1 MTGTLAGVALL
12 LVHAVLLTA
21 SALVLAGAGP
31 RLRAVLDGE
40 AAPPLAQPWRD
51 LLRLARKRPV
61 AVEGLSWL
69 HGALPGL
76 ALASTAAAALLVPS
90 FALGMATAPLS
101 DLVVVAGLL
110 ALGRCA
116 VALAG
121 WEAGPDGGAVA
132 ADRGMALCALAEPA
146 LLLAVLAIAL
156 LSGTANLDG
165 AAATLREGGP
175 RLPLLLAAP
184 ALALAALADLGRL
197 GGQGGLGRNG
207 GHAALATVYSGH
219 GLALLGL
226 VAGLRRVLWVAL
238 AASVLLPF
246 GLAPAGAGPAA
257 WMLGLA
263 AWAGKLAGLG
273 AGLAV
278 AEAAA
283 ASLAPAR
290 VPGLLGAAALLA
302 LLGALLLFAGQRGA

>member
-1 MTGTLAGVALL
+1 
-12 LVHAVLLTA
+12 
-21 SALVLAGAGP
+21 
-31 RLRAVLDGE
+31 
-40 AAPPLAQPWRD
+40 
-51 LLRLARKRPV
+51 
-61 AVEGLSWL
+61 
-69 HGALPGL
+69 
-76 ALASTAAAALLVPS
+76 
-90 FALGMATAPLS
+90 
-101 DLVVVAGLL
+101 VVAGLL

-121 WEAGPDGGAVA
+121 WEAGPDGGAMA
-132 ADRGMALCALAEPA
+132 ADRSMRMCVVAEPA
-146 LLLAVLAIAL
+146 LLLAVLAVAL
-156 LSGTANLDG
+156 LSGTANLDV
-165 AAATLREGGP
+165 AAAALREGGP

-184 ALALAALADLGRL
+184 ALALAALVDLGRL
-197 GGQGGLGRNG
+197 GGPGGLDRDC
-207 GHAALATVYSGH
+207 GHAALAVAYSGR

-226 VAGLRRVLWVAL
+226 AAGLRRVLWVAL

-246 GLAPAGAGPAA
+246 GLAPAGAGPVA

-263 AWAGKLAGLG
+263 AWAVKLTGLG

-283 ASLAPAR
+283 AGLAPAR